1 MPKHFLTMEL
11 VMMDMC
17 MPINCKEETFLDT
30 RIQLPCYAVINWEL
44 NTMLFQ
50 TISGHGSEFV
60 LHLKPTHVVILLSS
74 LSKTNNPNM
83 NCYVPVDLCDKD
95 YFWTHVDNEP

>member
-1 MPKHFLTMEL
+1 
-11 VMMDMC
+11 MMDMC

-60 LHLKPTHVVILLSS
+60 LHLKPTQFACGDSS
-74 LSKTNNPNM
+74 FKEQN
-83 NCYVPVDLCDKD
+83 
-95 YFWTHVDNEP
+95 

>member
-1 MPKHFLTMEL
+1 
-11 VMMDMC
+11 MMDMC

-60 LHLKPTHVVILLSS
+60 LHLKPT
-74 LSKTNNPNM
+74 
-83 NCYVPVDLCDKD
+83 
-95 YFWTHVDNEP
+95 